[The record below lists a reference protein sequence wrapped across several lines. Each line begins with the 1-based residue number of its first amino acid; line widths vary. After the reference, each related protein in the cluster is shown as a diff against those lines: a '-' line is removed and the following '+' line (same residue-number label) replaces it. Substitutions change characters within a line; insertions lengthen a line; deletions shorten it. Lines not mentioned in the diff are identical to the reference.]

1 MSAEA
6 NKLKLVV
13 TNSKQTSDVTEEIKS
28 RRSQELII
36 ALCGAVG
43 SGIKELNDK
52 LQNELED
59 HGYHVQHIKLS
70 SLIVERTGEKTQNL
84 SNFDRYKKLQDLGDK
99 LRRDYTDN
107 IVAQL
112 AIEQISTI
120 RMAEFGESHPDSEPL
135 KVFDKVAYIID
146 QVKHPSEIELFRE
159 VYRNNFYIIG
169 LLRTENERKN
179 SLKEEQIDEPNVSEL
194 IERDRKAS
202 QKYGQHVEASF
213 HKSDYFIRN
222 IGDTKQ
228 LTKSVQRFIELVH
241 GTHPIT
247 PTKDEVGIY
256 AAYSASLK
264 SSCLSRQVGAA
275 VTDDSGLVIATGC
288 NDVPK
293 FGGGLYDESSD
304 KDGRCFNHGQEC
316 YNDKH
321 KNILKAQ
328 IDQILRENQI
338 SNSANIA
345 EQIIQDTKAKSLIEY
360 SRAIHAEMD
369 AIIALA
375 RTNLDTINKTL
386 YCTTYPCH
394 ICARHIVASGI
405 KRVVY
410 IEPYEKSLAILLH
423 GDAIHQSEGSNGSNE
438 ETKVSFEMFE
448 GASPRRYSRFFSINR
463 PRKDSGGKA
472 KAYKIRESGHVDPQH
487 LDSYVDYESKVI
499 SNLKQHFPD
508 PKAS

>member
-1 MSAEA
+1 MSATA
-6 NKLKLVV
+6 KTLKLP
-13 TNSKQTSDVTEEIKS
+13 TPHSKQSFEVNKEIRN
-28 RRSQELII
+28 RRSQELVI

-52 LQNELED
+52 LQTELEN
-59 HGYHVQHIKLS
+59 HGYHVEHIKLS
-70 SLIVERTGEKTQNL
+70 SLIIGRTGEETKNL
-84 SNFDRYKKLQDLGDK
+84 SNFDRYKKLQDLGDQ
-99 LRRDYTDN
+99 LRQEYSSD
-107 IVAQL
+107 IIAQL
-112 AIEQISTI
+112 AIEAISTV
-120 RMAEFGESHPDSEPL
+120 RMAEFGESHPIDQPL
-135 KVFDKVAYIID
+135 KVFEKVAYIVD

-159 VYRNNFYIIG
+159 VYRNNFYLIG

-179 SLKEEQIDEPNVSEL
+179 NLKEEQIQEPNISEL

-202 QKYGQHVEASF
+202 QKHGQHVEASF

-222 IGDTKQ
+222 IGDTRQ
-228 LTKSVQRFIELVH
+228 LTNSVQRFIALIH

-264 SSCLSRQVGAA
+264 SACLSRQVGASI
-275 VTDDSGLVIATGC
+275 TDDSGLVVATGC

-293 FGGGLYDESSD
+293 FGGGLYDESST

-321 KNILKAQ
+321 KSILK
-328 IDQILRENQI
+328 DQIGTILRNHNI
-338 SNSANIA
+338 ANPINIA
-345 EQIIQDTKAKSLIEY
+345 EEIIQDTKAKSLIEY

-410 IEPYEKSLAILLH
+410 VEPYEKSLAILLH
-423 GDAIHQSEGSNGSNE
+423 GDAIHQSEESSGRE
-438 ETKVSFEMFE
+438 DKKVSFEMFE
-448 GASPRRYSRFFSINR
+448 GVSPRRYSRFFSINR

-472 KAYKIRESGHVDPQH
+472 IEYKIKDSGHVDPQH

-499 SNLKQHFPD
+499 QNLKEHFPD